1 MLEMHILKKCKLET
15 VMPAQDVGTL
25 HLQIPNQ
32 EWDSVLGFNQ
42 TKTVGG
48 LLLAFDFRVNF
59 A

>member
-1 MLEMHILKKCKLET
+1 MGEELSFCVEDAQFKKCRLEAM
-15 VMPAQDVGTL
+15 MPAQEVGML

-48 LLLAFDFRVNF
+48 LL
-59 A
+59 